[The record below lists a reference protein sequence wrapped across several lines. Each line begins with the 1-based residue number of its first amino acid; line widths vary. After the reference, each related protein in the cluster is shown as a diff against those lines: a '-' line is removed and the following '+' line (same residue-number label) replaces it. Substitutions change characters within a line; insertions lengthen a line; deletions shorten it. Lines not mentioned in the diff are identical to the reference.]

1 MTHYIIPYTD
11 DIDRISE
18 FRDQKLIFMKDIS
31 ILIDANIKG
40 ISFIYNHFKEKGFNT
55 KFSIKSAMDIVRE
68 AKMHHQLPEQKV
80 T

>member
-1 MTHYIIPYTD
+1 MRNYIIPYTD

-31 ILIDANIKG
+31 VLLDANIKG

-55 KFSIKSAMDIVRE
+55 KFSVKSAMDIIRE
-68 AKMHHQLPEQKV
+68 AKMQN
-80 T
+80 